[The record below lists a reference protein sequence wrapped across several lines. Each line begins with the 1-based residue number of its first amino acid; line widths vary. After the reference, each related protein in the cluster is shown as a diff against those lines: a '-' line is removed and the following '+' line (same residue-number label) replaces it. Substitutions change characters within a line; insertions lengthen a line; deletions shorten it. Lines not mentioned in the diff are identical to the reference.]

1 MSLPIPLFS
10 GIALFI
16 LASMSGCATSAT
28 PSEARTG
35 GEAAIVRVEGSAD
48 LFRGGIWTTAYG
60 GETLH
65 QGDQART
72 AANGKIDINL
82 GSYGGVLTLMPDS
95 LLQLEQLG
103 PTSPEAEVLAIVDLR
118 LGRVI
123 GDTLKPPARKKVLIR
138 TSTGTQEIR

>member
-1 MSLPIPLFS
+1 MNLAFGLVS

-16 LASMSGCATSAT
+16 LASMSGCATST
-28 PSEARTG
+28 TRSEARTG

-48 LFRGGIWTTAYG
+48 LFRAGNWAPARV

-72 AANGKIDINL
+72 AANGKIEINL
-82 GSYGGVLTLMPDS
+82 GNYGGVLTLTPDS
-95 LLQLEQLG
+95 LLRLEQLG

-118 LGRVI
+118 RGRVI
-123 GDTLKPPARKKVLIR
+123 GDTLKPPARKTILIR
-138 TSTGTQEIR
+138 TPTGTQEIR